1 MGTNYYLTK
10 NSATVRPPLHIGK
23 SSAGWKF
30 IFRKYEDLEREGY
43 EEEYFNSIENVN
55 DWKSY
60 LEYKTTNDNYLIMTE
75 YDEQVSLDDF
85 WSMVEKKQKEKSDYW
100 AEISYIG
107 EYDFC
112 DFEFS

>member
-1 MGTNYYLTK
+1 MGTNYYLVK

-55 DWKSY
+55 DWKSF
-60 LEYKTTNDNYLIMTE
+60 LEHKTTNDNYLIMTE
-75 YDEQVSLDDF
+75 YDDQVSLDDF
-85 WSMVEKKQKEKSDYW
+85 WNKVEEKQKEKSECGY
-100 AEISYIG
+100 IIHIG

-112 DFEFS
+112 NAEFS